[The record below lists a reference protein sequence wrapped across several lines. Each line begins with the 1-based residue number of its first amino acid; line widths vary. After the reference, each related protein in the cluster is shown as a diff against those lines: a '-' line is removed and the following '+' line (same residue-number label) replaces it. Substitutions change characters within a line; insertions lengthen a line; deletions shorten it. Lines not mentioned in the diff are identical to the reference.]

1 MATASGALMECEEFM
16 RTTNLRIL
24 RLLSISALTLLIG
37 ACGARTVVDEQGKP
51 LTGVHVV
58 ATYRG
63 EGFYFHGSN
72 ALCYRAEAIVTGA
85 DGKFDFPYFSGNFDP
100 RTILKRW
107 TEIGYFKAG
116 YELVPTQAD
125 DADPVKMRPFSGISK
140 QRFAPGFGD
149 YSVFNPHKR
158 CPDQE
163 RKLYP
168 LLLAIHA
175 EAKQIAKTF
184 EERSQVIYFEYLM
197 EEIPVDY
204 ADAATRYDEEVVK
217 RIQKDHEKN
226 RPAEARADEKRRQL
240 KREMDLEK

>member
-1 MATASGALMECEEFM
+1 MKK
-16 RTTNLRIL
+16 
-24 RLLSISALTLLIG
+24 TLLIIFALALINLIGLLFHGLG
-37 ACGARTVVDEQGKP
+37 ASTVVDENGKP
-51 LTGVHVV
+51 LAGVHVV

-63 EGFYFHGSN
+63 ETFYFYGSN

-100 RTILKRW
+100 RTIFKRW

-116 YELVPTQAD
+116 YELVPTKAD
-125 DADPVKMRPFSGISK
+125 DADPVRMRPFSGISK

-149 YSVFNPHKR
+149 YSVFNPAKR

-175 EAKQIAKTF
+175 EAKQIAKTY
-184 EERSQVIYFEYLM
+184 EERSQVITFEYQL

-204 ADAATRYDEEVVK
+204 ADAATRYDEAVLK

-240 KREMDLEK
+240 KREMGLEK